1 MYFWDELN
9 SDDYINRGEEKSHA
23 DASAILNLCRGRN
36 NGCYGMVHKSGWFE
50 FMNMPISA
58 AYHPKYH
65 TTIFVVRY
73 SAPAGHDKTA
83 KSMTVSTQ
91 PQPRTTIR
99 SDCCAFNPSHTK
111 PDLFP

>member
-65 TTIFVVRY
+65 TTI
-73 SAPAGHDKTA
+73 PILCA
-83 KSMTVSTQ
+83 KQGNQQNECTNFKFKVEEASHISLLSMIT
-91 PQPRTTIR
+91 
-99 SDCCAFNPSHTK
+99 
-111 PDLFP
+111 